1 MIGTSE
7 RQAEEKA
14 RRRLQKEIFHLE
26 QEIKSGKKPLKKR
39 EVKKVAKISVI
50 ASKAK
55 SKSQTSSGL
64 EQEAK

>member
-7 RQAEEKA
+7 KQAEEA
-14 RRRLQKEIFHLE
+14 RRKLQKEIFHLE

-39 EVKKVAKISVI
+39 EVKKKAKKSVI
-50 ASKAK
+50 VSKEK
-55 SKSQTSSGL
+55 PKSQTNSGL